1 MKITFLGTGT
11 SQGIPLIACNCD
23 VCKSKDQRDKR
34 LRTSILVETEN
45 QTIVVDTGPDFRQQM
60 LNNNVEKL
68 DAVIFTHEHKDHTA
82 GLDDIRAFNYKQRRK
97 IPIYATERV
106 QQNLKESF
114 AYIFAENRYPGI
126 PEIELITISQ
136 NNNFSIGDLNITPIL
151 VKHLKLPVLG
161 FRFDKVVFITDANFI
176 SDEELAKTY
185 GAEILVLNALKKEKH
200 ISHYSLNEA
209 IDLAVKTKIPKVF
222 FVHMSHEMGFH
233 ADINKELPSGF
244 ELAFDG
250 LVLEI

>member
-1 MKITFLGTGT
+1 MKVTFLGTGT

-23 VCKSKDQRDKR
+23 VCNSTDQRDKR
-34 LRTSILVETEN
+34 LRTSILVETDTH
-45 QTIVVDTGPDFRQQM
+45 TIVVDTGPDFRQQM
-60 LNNNVEKL
+60 LNNKVEKL

-82 GLDDIRAFNYKQRRK
+82 GLDDIRAFNYKQRKK

-106 QQNLKESF
+106 QENLKESF
-114 AYIFAENRYPGI
+114 AYIFSEFKYPGI
-126 PEIELITISQ
+126 PEIELNTISHSQ
-136 NNNFSIGDLNITPIL
+136 DFNIGSLKITPIL

-161 FRFDKVVFITDANFI
+161 FRFDRVVFITDANHI
-176 SDEELAKTY
+176 SDEEIEKTK
-185 GAEILVLNALKKEKH
+185 GADILILNALKKEKH
-200 ISHYSLNEA
+200 ISHYSLDEA
-209 IDLAVKTKIPKVF
+209 IAVAQKTQIPKVF

-233 ADINKELPSGF
+233 ADINNELPENI